1 MSMTLDNGIHLTKK
15 FIKGPPRALVEFL
28 ETKARSVV
36 ITLVYEIHRLEVMM
50 GKTPW
55 LYVAFDLPKKV
66 CLCAIMF

>member
-1 MSMTLDNGIHLTKK
+1 MTLENGIHLTKS

-55 LYVAFDLPKKV
+55 LYVTF
-66 CLCAIMF
+66 